1 MASPIKDQNYD
12 IFNFLQEINV
22 EKGKLYTHTSMGKP
36 LGSYYIQN
44 ENLSTF
50 YELYQKAIMSGQS
63 LHITEKHED
72 IGPVIIDL
80 DFKYDI
86 EVTTRQHTIE
96 HIHKIVSLYNEI
108 IVDLLEIEPNDER
121 LTSFVFERND
131 VYQTKGIT
139 KDGIHILYP
148 KIVSIPEV
156 QYTIREILLK
166 KISPILEELPL
177 TNKPHDV
184 VDKSVIS
191 TTNWLLYGSSKPNLD
206 PYILKYIYNHDGSSL
221 NMEDYT
227 FDDMNIAQFF
237 SIRNKKQSEVI
248 PVKNDKMPLIEHVQ
262 IKKKTLMHKKTA
274 KSFHDDIDLLKSIIE
289 ILSDE
294 RAESYSDWIGI
305 GWALHNI
312 DPNSQELLDLWI
324 EFSKRSPKFKEGIC
338 EKEWHKSKN
347 EGYGVATLHYWAKID
362 NKEKYMVIMEDN
374 LNKYIEK
381 SIKTPTHCDIANV
394 LYKMFKYEFKYSG
407 QEWYKFENHIWYR
420 EMDGICIRSKIS
432 TDLCDIYFKI
442 ISKYNKIQSSNDINI
457 SEEEKEDCKNKG
469 KEILEIIK
477 KLKTTSFKDNILKE
491 CKELFYDKD
500 FINKL
505 DNNPYLIGFKNGIY
519 DLKDNELREGRP
531 DDYVQM
537 TTGIDKIDFE
547 ETNEHWDDLSNF
559 INTVFSEEEI
569 RHYFL
574 TYFSSCLQG
583 HNAEEKFRIWTGV
596 GSNGKSKILELFVN
610 SIGEYAI
617 KFPITML
624 TGKRAASNAAT
635 PEIVQSKGKR
645 FGYFEEPSE
654 NEKINA
660 GLLKEFTGGD
670 KIKARGLHK
679 EPIEFKPQF
688 KLALLCNEMPEVPP
702 YDNGTWRRMEVIEFK
717 SRFCEKPKEENE
729 FPIDKYLSE
738 KLKHWKELF
747 IALLLD
753 KYYID
758 YQKHGIKVP
767 MDVIK
772 FTLEYQ
778 KQCDLYTDFI
788 TESLED
794 TKDEKDMIDLTELY
808 DEFKTWYEE
817 TFSNTKYPSK
827 VEFKKYLKKKY
838 LKKVTPKELKGFTF
852 KTKTVKLSKNSSFDN
867 NSTGY

>member
-1 MASPIKDQNYD
+1 MTSIIKETNYD
-12 IFNFLQEINV
+12 IFNFLQETTV
-22 EKGKLYTHTSMGKP
+22 EKGKVYTHTSMGKP
-36 LGSYYIQN
+36 LGSYYIEN
-44 ENLSTF
+44 EKLSTF
-50 YELYQKAIMSGQS
+50 YELYEQAIMNKQAI
-63 LHITEKHED
+63 HITEKHDEL
-72 IGPVIIDL
+72 GPIIIDL
-80 DFKYDI
+80 DFKYEI
-86 EVTTRQHTIE
+86 EITERQHTLE
-96 HIHKIVSLYNEI
+96 HIQRIVSLYNEVI
-108 IVDLLEIEPNDER
+108 IDLLQISPTDKR
-121 LTSFVFERND
+121 LESFVFERNN

-148 KIVSIPEV
+148 KIVTIPEV
-156 QYTIREILLK
+156 QYSIREIILK
-166 KISPILEELPL
+166 KISPILEQLPL

-184 VDKSVIS
+184 VDKSIIS
-191 TTNWLLYGSSKPNLD
+191 TTNWLLYGSSKPNLE
-206 PYILKYIYNHDGSSL
+206 PYILKYIYNHSTQIIDLESYS
-221 NMEDYT
+221 
-227 FDDMNIAQFF
+227 FDNMNIAQFF
-237 SIRNKKQSEVI
+237 SIRNKKQNELIS
-248 PVKNDKMPLIEHVQ
+248 VKEDKIHLIEHVQ
-262 IKKKTLMHKKTA
+262 VKNKVLMQKKKIKALG
-274 KSFHDDIDLLKSIIE
+274 DDFELLKSFIE

-294 RAESYSDWIGI
+294 RAESYSEWVGV

-324 EFSKRSPKFKEGIC
+324 EFSKRSKKFQEGSC
-338 EKEWHKSKN
+338 EKEWTKSRDD
-347 EGYGVATLHYWAKID
+347 GYGIATIYYWARID
-362 NKEKYMVIMEDN
+362 NPEKYKKLMEEN

-394 LYKMFKYEFKYSG
+394 LYKMFKYEYKYSG
-407 QEWYKFENHIWYR
+407 QEWYKFETPIWIR
-420 EMDGICIRSKIS
+420 ELDGFCLRSKIS
-432 TDLCDIYFKI
+432 TDLCEIYIKI
-442 ISKYNKIQSSNDINI
+442 ITKYNQIQTSNNINI
-457 SEEEKEDCKNKG
+457 TEEEKEECKNKG
-469 KEILEIIK
+469 KEILEIVK
-477 KLKTTSFKDNILKE
+477 KLKTTNFKDNILKE

-505 DNNPYLIGFKNGIY
+505 DNNPYLIGFKNGVY
-519 DLKDNELREGRP
+519 DLKMGILRVGFP
-531 DDYVQM
+531 DDYIQM
-537 TTGIDKIDFE
+537 TTGIDKIDFDE
-547 ETNEHWDDLSNF
+547 NNEHWGDLKNF
-559 INTVFSEEEI
+559 INTVFFDEET

-610 SIGEYAI
+610 SIGEYSI

-702 YDNGTWRRMEVIEFK
+702 YDSGTWRRMEVIEFK
-717 SRFCEKPKEENE
+717 SRFCENPREPNE

-738 KLKHWKELF
+738 KLKNWKELF

-753 KYYID
+753 KYYKE
-758 YQKHGIKVP
+758 YKENGIKVP
-767 MDVIK
+767 LEVIK

-788 TESLED
+788 TENLED
-794 TKDEKDMIDLTELY
+794 TKEEKDMIELNELY

-838 LKKVTPKELKGFTF
+838 LKKVTPKELKGFIF
-852 KTKTVKLSKNSSFDN
+852 KSKTVKLSKVTSFDHN
-867 NSTGY
+867 ATGY

>member
-12 IFNFLQEINV
+12 IFNFLQEMNV

-36 LGSYYIQN
+36 LGSYYIDK

-50 YELYQKAIMSGQS
+50 YELYQKAIMGGQS

-86 EVTTRQHTIE
+86 EITTRQHTPE
-96 HIHKIVSLYNEI
+96 HIQKIVSLYNEI
-108 IVDLLEIEPNDER
+108 IVDLLEIDPTDEK
-121 LTSFVFERND
+121 LTSFVFERNN

-206 PYILKYIYNHDGSSL
+206 PYILKSIYSHDGTAL

-262 IKKKTLMHKKTA
+262 IKKKTLMHKKTVKA
-274 KSFHDDIDLLKSIIE
+274 FHDDIDLLKSIIE

-294 RAESYSDWIGI
+294 RAESYSEWIGV

-324 EFSKRSPKFKEGIC
+324 EFSKRSPKFKEGVC
-338 EKEWHKSKN
+338 EKEWYKSKN

-362 NKEKYMVIMEDN
+362 NMEKYKVIMEDN

-394 LYKMFKYEFKYSG
+394 LFKMFKYEFKYSG

-420 EMDGICIRSKIS
+420 EIDGICIRSKIS

-442 ISKYNKIQSSNDINI
+442 ISKYNKIQSSNDINV

-519 DLKDNELREGRP
+519 DLKEHELREGRP

-537 TTGIDKIDFE
+537 TTGIEKIDFE
-547 ETNEHWDDLSNF
+547 ETNEHWEDLSNF
-559 INTVFSEEEI
+559 INTVFFEEEI

-574 TYFSSCLQG
+574 NYFSSCLQG

-717 SRFCEKPKEENE
+717 SRFCENPKEPNE

-753 KYYID
+753 KYYVD
-758 YQKHGIKVP
+758 YTQHGIKVP